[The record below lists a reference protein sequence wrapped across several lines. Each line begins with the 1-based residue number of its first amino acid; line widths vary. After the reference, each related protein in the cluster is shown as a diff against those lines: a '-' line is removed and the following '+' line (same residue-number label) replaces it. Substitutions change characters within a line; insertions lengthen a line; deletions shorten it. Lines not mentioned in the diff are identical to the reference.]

1 MMKLILITAA
11 CLLLSPASGVAAA
24 EGWRGIVPLHS
35 TSADVERVLGS
46 PDRVWMGIYFYEFEK
61 ETVKFF
67 FSKGACGTD
76 SSEWDVPR
84 DTVVAISVSPKPN
97 RLKFADLRLE
107 ESKFKKERDREVGDV
122 YHYINEE
129 EGVTYEVDT
138 SYDDAV
144 TLISY
149 YPAAKDA
156 GLRCP
161 PRRITAPGGAQAKSK
176 AKGNPRRRGKP

>member
-1 MMKLILITAA
+1 MMKLILTITA
-11 CLLLSPASGVAAA
+11 CLLLGAASDVAAA
-24 EGWRGIVPLHS
+24 GWRGIVPLHS
-35 TSADVERVLGS
+35 TSADVERVLG
-46 PDRVWMGIYFYEFEK
+46 PPARVWMGIYFYEFEK

-67 FSKGACGTD
+67 FSKGACGTE
-76 SSEWDVPR
+76 SSGWDVPR

-97 RLKFADLRLE
+97 RLQFADLRLE

-129 EGVTYEVDT
+129 EGVTYEVDM

-161 PRRITAPGGAQAKSK
+161 PRRTTAPAGAQAKSK